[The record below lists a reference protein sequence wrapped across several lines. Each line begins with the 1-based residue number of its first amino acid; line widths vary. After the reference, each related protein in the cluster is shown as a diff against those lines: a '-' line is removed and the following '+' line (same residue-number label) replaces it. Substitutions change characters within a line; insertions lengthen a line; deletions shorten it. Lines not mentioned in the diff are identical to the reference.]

1 MIQRTNVERREA
13 RMERDGLREVVKT
26 TILEQDPPHDKIDG
40 GLCLHP
46 PSSTSKY
53 GVFIA

>member
-1 MIQRTNVERREA
+1 
-13 RMERDGLREVVKT
+13 MERDSLRKVVKT

-46 PSSTSKY
+46 PSKASNG